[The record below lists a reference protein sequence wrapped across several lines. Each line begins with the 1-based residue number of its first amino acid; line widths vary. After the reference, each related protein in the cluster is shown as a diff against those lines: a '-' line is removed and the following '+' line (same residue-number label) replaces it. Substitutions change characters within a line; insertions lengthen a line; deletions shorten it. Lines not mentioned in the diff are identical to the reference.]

1 MASSAGQDETE
12 SATVTTAVDPQTVRL
27 LEARLLHQW
36 MTSTYHTLSQDGL
49 SAHHLS
55 MIIPRMASTCPYLL
69 DSIHALSALHLASIE
84 TDNRVSWIDSAVEY
98 QSQACS
104 GLSKVLA
111 NISPPDY
118 EPAFV
123 ASIFIM
129 LLAMGVRV
137 LSLDNRPMD
146 PLSVVLEV
154 RTLMSGPAMLFS
166 RINEAGSDAQL
177 DGWLCV
183 PETEENLEA
192 GEHKHRGTPTES
204 TQILFRLHEDILK
217 SLDRL
222 HSIIHTYEGPHQPIY
237 QITWQQLHQAI
248 EPWPKLGHHGGPI
261 AWPLH
266 LEAKF
271 LSLLQDGDWVAR
283 VLFLHYGIAMR
294 LLCQRWYVRDWG
306 RRLVMATLESL
317 DEIPQEWEETTSW
330 IRRAAERE
338 D

>member
-192 GEHKHRGTPTES
+192 GEHK
-204 TQILFRLHEDILK
+204 QDILK